1 MDSFHRRTD
10 ISSDKRHQRA
20 VLPSQRYESIS
31 LPVRQ
36 RRVYGHPST
45 KRRNWIDDK
54 IIDGCLYEE
63 LAESGA
69 FSGRVNSATMQF
81 TNPFCFVV
89 QVTAWIHFTA
99 VPIFPVISDT
109 HGLSCHLNDMKVS
122 ACPCD
127 RDVSTVFP
135 LPNEGIGWTTKS
147 STAAYMKNWRNPAP
161 LVGV

>member
-69 FSGRVNSATMQF
+69 FSGRVNSTTMQF

-99 VPIFPVISDT
+99 VPISPVISDT
-109 HGLSCHLNDMKVS
+109 SGLSCHLNEYESISLARATATCLWSSLYQTKEW
-122 ACPCD
+122 D
-127 RDVSTVFP
+127 RRQHHRR
-135 LPNEGIGWTTKS
+135 LPI
-147 STAAYMKNWRNPAP
+147 
-161 LVGV
+161 